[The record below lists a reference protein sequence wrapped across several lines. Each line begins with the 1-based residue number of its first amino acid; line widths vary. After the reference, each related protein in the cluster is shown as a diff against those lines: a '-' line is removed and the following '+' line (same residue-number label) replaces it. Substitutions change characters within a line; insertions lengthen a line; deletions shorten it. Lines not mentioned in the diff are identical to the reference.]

1 MPTESTALTGSAA
14 KPAVAI
20 RFSWLNSKDDVQ
32 TAMVTAPESHMLK
45 SSTGPIYRIVAIRI
59 QAGLEVGYADTMR
72 KLLGALALS
81 CLVLAQ
87 GIDDNTNAKIRK
99 EEAERSQVMHTLHML
114 ADRYGPRMTGSPNH
128 EAAVQWVIKQFTEWG
143 MKNAHREAWDFAR
156 TGWLNERASGF
167 IVSPVRQN
175 LKFEVVAWTPSTA
188 GTVSGSVIQLEL
200 PQGPMPA
207 PAATDANAAPA
218 GGRGARAGAARGGG
232 GGGAG
237 FGGPQR
243 LGPTKDQ
250 MDQWLEANKSKI
262 RGKAVMIG
270 KAAVVPVNFN
280 PPALR
285 RPDDQVKAS
294 YDPNNPNG
302 GRGGRGGGGGGG
314 GARGGNQDPNRMSA
328 NQVAEAVD
336 AWLLAN
342 GALVRLGDSPMEHGI
357 IRVAQ
362 HRGYDSTKTIPEVVL
377 RNDDYGRIERLL
389 ADGEDVKAEF
399 NIVNHDYPEGKTS
412 YNVVGE
418 IPGTDK
424 ADEIV
429 MLGGHLD
436 SWQSATGATDNGI
449 GSSIM
454 MEAARII
461 QALGLKPRRTIRVA
475 LWSGEEE
482 GLLGSLAYV
491 KQHFGTFEDPKPEF
505 AKLDCYFN
513 VDTGTGR
520 VRGGSVFGP
529 PDAAAILRRALDPF
543 ADLGVFGA
551 SATGSRATG
560 GTDST
565 SFNNAGLPGIGMSQ
579 DPIEYNSTTHH
590 TNLDTYERIVPEDV
604 KGDSVVLA
612 AAVWYVANLDQMIPR
627 FTKEN
632 MPTPVAAR

>member
-1 MPTESTALTGSAA
+1 MP
-14 KPAVAI
+14 P
-20 RFSWLNSKDDVQ
+20 
-32 TAMVTAPESHMLK
+32 P
-45 SSTGPIYRIVAIRI
+45 P
-59 QAGLEVGYADTMR
+59 
-72 KLLGALALS
+72 
-81 CLVLAQ
+81 
-87 GIDDNTNAKIRK
+87 
-99 EEAERSQVMHTLHML
+99 
-114 ADRYGPRMTGSPNH
+114 
-128 EAAVQWVIKQFTEWG
+128 
-143 MKNAHREAWDFAR
+143 
-156 TGWLNERASGF
+156 
-167 IVSPVRQN
+167 
-175 LKFEVVAWTPSTA
+175 
-188 GTVSGSVIQLEL
+188 
-200 PQGPMPA
+200 
-207 PAATDANAAPA
+207 ATDANAAA
-218 GGRGARAGAARGGG
+218 GGGRGARGGG
-232 GGGAG
+232 GG

-250 MDQWLEANKSKI
+250 MNEWMAANQSKI
-262 RGKAVMIG
+262 RGKIVMLG

-285 RPDDQVKAS
+285 RPDDQVKDS
-294 YDPNNPNG
+294 YDPNNPNA

-314 GARGGNQDPNRMSA
+314 ARGGNPDPNRMNA
-328 NQVAEAVD
+328 TQVDEAVG

-342 GALVRLGDSPMEHGI
+342 GALVWLGDSPMEHGI

-362 HRGYDSTKTIPEVVL
+362 HRAYDSTKTIPEVVL
-377 RNDDYGRIERLL
+377 RNDDYGRMERLL
-389 ADGEDVKAEF
+389 ADGDVKAEF

-461 QALGLKPRRTIRVA
+461 QSLGLKPRRTIRVA

-529 PDAAAILRRALDPF
+529 AEAASILRRALDPF

-551 SATGSRATG
+551 SATTSRATG

-579 DPIEYNSTTHH
+579 DPIEYNSVTHH

-604 KGDSVVLA
+604 KGDAIVLA
-612 AAVWYVANLDQMIPR
+612 ASIWYVANLDRMIPR
-627 FTKEN
+627 FTKDK
-632 MPTPVAAR
+632 MPAPVAAR